1 MSTNK
6 PSILILLVL
15 STLAA
20 AGLYGEFQSGYYTP
34 QRGGSIDQTLSRKSP
49 PDATYAV
56 ESYALYPPELP
67 PGEGQ
72 QEVEAYCNTCHSVRY
87 ITMQP
92 PLPAATWEAE
102 VSKMTKTY
110 GASIPEDA
118 TSKIVT
124 YLESHYTPETRKR

>member
-1 MSTNK
+1 MRAHK
-6 PSILILLVL
+6 PFILIPLGL
-15 STLAA
+15 SMLAA
-20 AGLYGEFQSGYYTP
+20 GVLYGEFQSGYYAP
-34 QRGGSIDQTLSRKSP
+34 ESAGSITQTFPKKSSA
-49 PDATYAV
+49 DATYGV
-56 ESYALYPPELP
+56 ESYILYRPDLP

-72 QEVEAYCNTCHSVRY
+72 PEVEAYCNTCHSVRY
-87 ITMQP
+87 ITIQP

-118 TSKIVT
+118 TSKIVA

>member
-1 MSTNK
+1 MRTNK
-6 PSILILLVL
+6 PAILILLVL

-20 AGLYGEFQSGYYTP
+20 AVLYGEFQSGYYTP
-34 QRGGSIDQTLSRKSP
+34 QSAGTIDQTLPRKSP
-49 PDATYAV
+49 PDAMYAV
-56 ESYALYPPELP
+56 ESYVLYPPELP
-67 PGEGQ
+67 TGEGQ

-110 GASIPEDA
+110 GASIPDDS
-118 TSKIVT
+118 TSKIIA